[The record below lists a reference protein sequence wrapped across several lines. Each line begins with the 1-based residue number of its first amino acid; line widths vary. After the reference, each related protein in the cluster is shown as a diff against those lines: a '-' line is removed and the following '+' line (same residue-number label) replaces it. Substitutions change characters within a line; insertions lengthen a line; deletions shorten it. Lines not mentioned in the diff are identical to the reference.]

1 MIYRNN
7 VSAVYL
13 KLNILTQ
20 DLIKCQIAD
29 LRQNSATEDSRF
41 DIMLACQAYS
51 IPQWWWQIWRNYD
64 WQRRKY
70 SEKGLSKVTLHT
82 SIHTC
87 TYTVLGLNLGLY
99 NETCIS
105 NCWTWHAYSH
115 KSISSVGLQRLL
127 IYCHNFPQCVS

>member
-51 IPQWWWQIWRNYD
+51 IPQWW
-64 WQRRKY
+64 
-70 SEKGLSKVTLHT
+70 
-82 SIHTC
+82 
-87 TYTVLGLNLGLY
+87 
-99 NETCIS
+99 
-105 NCWTWHAYSH
+105 
-115 KSISSVGLQRLL
+115 
-127 IYCHNFPQCVS
+127 